1 MGSASLSIYEESYQW
16 DIHDGRAYQKLSKPG
31 GFLTVPEHTGLVI
44 CADGVQ
50 LFKSSKQMVW
60 PILLAVTNLPPG
72 IRMNAE
78 NLILAGI
85 WQGPI
90 KPPMSVILPPVL
102 EKINH
107 LKANG
112 IIVQTPSGL
121 RTVKA
126 SLLVGVFDLPARAMA
141 TNMTQYN
148 GRYSCT
154 YCLDKGEH
162 VSGRHLFLPEH
173 ETRTIA
179 HVEECMRQRS

>member
-1 MGSASLSIYEESYQW
+1 MTIIYIYADKWDQLHYPFTRKAINGKIV

-31 GFLTVPEHTGLVI
+31 GFLTVPEHTGLVL

-50 LFKSSKQMVW
+50 LFKSSKQTVW

-90 KPPMSVILPPVL
+90 KPPMSVVLPPVL

-112 IIVQTPSGL
+112 IVVQTPSGL
-121 RTVKA
+121 
-126 SLLVGVFDLPARAMA
+126 
-141 TNMTQYN
+141 
-148 GRYSCT
+148 
-154 YCLDKGEH
+154 
-162 VSGRHLFLPEH
+162 
-173 ETRTIA
+173 
-179 HVEECMRQRS
+179 